1 MTFIM
6 ILLSLVL
13 HNEDFLTYEEGYK
26 LYSEERRPLVVIV
39 TTPGCAPCA
48 RMKTALK
55 KLKEDF
61 PNLILTEV
69 QATRGRRMF
78 PFMRHEV
85 GYPQSVMYVYD
96 SLEKRNLRYKVIEGA
111 ADRAKIISTWRLLP

>member
-1 MTFIM
+1 MAFMM

-13 HNEDFLTYEEGYK
+13 HNDDFLTYEQGYK
-26 LYSEERRPLVVIV
+26 IYTEERRPLVVIV
-39 TTPGCAPCA
+39 TTPGCVPCA

-61 PNLILTEV
+61 PNIVLSEV
-69 QATRGRRMF
+69 PASKGRRLF

-111 ADRAKIISTWRLLP
+111 ADRSKIISVWRLMP